1 MSEQID
7 ALRESEERLR
17 QLSENIDDVL
27 WLTDARQQQ
36 VLYVNPGYE
45 VVFGGIREELYREP
59 LSWLRHVHPEDHAR
73 VQAAL
78 RTQPEGRFDE
88 QFRIWRPDGA
98 VCWVRHRMAPVRD
111 ASGEVVRLAGMTQDI
126 TRLVEVEQE
135 LREGE
140 AHYRRL
146 VETSPYAI
154 YALDSVGHFTEVN
167 PATLNITGHSA
178 GELLGAHF
186 SEIIHPEDM
195 SVAGGAFDDLMTGGR
210 TRVDIDVRVVHPV
223 AGPRWLSIAVAMVAD
238 AAGNPA
244 GVHGIARDVTEEK
257 TREQH
262 LRRAERFATMGTL
275 IGGVAHELNNP
286 LQAIAGFAELLLDG
300 EPSDEEQGAALETIS
315 REARRASRIVT
326 DLRLLA
332 RQAHEESVRL
342 EAVDVNDVVRHVL
355 RTREYAL
362 STGGIELKLGLAPA
376 LPTVLGD
383 PERLEQAVL
392 NLVVNAEQA
401 LAEATGPRRLVIAT
415 RAAVNGVCVTV
426 QDSGP
431 GITRDALPHL
441 FDPFWTTKAPGEGVG
456 LGLSIVHGIVQEHHG
471 TVHVESEPGRGA
483 RFQVELPAVS
493 EGMPHPDSTAGGEAA
508 RLAPDNPGSTLRILV
523 VDDEPAIRRLV
534 SRVAQRRGHHADEAG
549 EGSEAL
555 LLIEQAA
562 AAGCQYD
569 LVLSDLRMP
578 GVSGEQLIRV
588 LLERDP
594 SYRGRIVLI
603 TGDTVGAAASRLLE
617 DGSVLV
623 LAKPMGVSQLVDV
636 MIRAEET
643 PRRCEGE

>member
-17 QLSENIDDVL
+17 QLAENIDYVL
-27 WLTDARQQQ
+27 WLTDARQRQ

-45 VVFGGIREELYREP
+45 PLFGGIREELYREP
-59 LSWLRHVHPEDHAR
+59 LSWLRHVHAEDRAR
-73 VQAAL
+73 VRAAL

-88 QFRIWRPDGA
+88 QFRVRRPDGT

-111 ASGEVVRLAGMTQDI
+111 ASGEVVRLACMTQDI

-135 LREGE
+135 LRGGE

-154 YALDSVGHFTEVN
+154 YALDSDGHFTEVN
-167 PATLNITGHSA
+167 RATLNITGRSA

-186 SEIIHPEDM
+186 SEIIHPEDV
-195 SVAGGAFDDLMTGGR
+195 SVAGGAFDDLMTGSR
-210 TRVDIDVRVVHPV
+210 TRVDIEVRVVHPV
-223 AGPRWLSIAVAMVAD
+223 AGPRWLSIAAAMVAD
-238 AAGNPA
+238 AAGNAA

-257 TREQH
+257 AREQH
-262 LRRAERFATMGTL
+262 LRRAERFASMGTL

-286 LQAIAGFAELLLDG
+286 LQAVAGFAELLLEG
-300 EPSDEEQGAALETIS
+300 EPNDEEQVAALETIS

-342 EAVDVNDVVRHVL
+342 EPVDVNDVVRHVL
-355 RTREYAL
+355 RTREHAL
-362 STGGIELKLGLAPA
+362 STGGIELQLELAPA
-376 LPTVLGD
+376 LPAVLGD
-383 PERLEQAVL
+383 PGRLEQAVL

-401 LAEATGPRRLVIAT
+401 LAEVTGPRRLVIAT

-441 FDPFWTTKAPGEGVG
+441 FEPFWTTKAPGEGVG

-493 EGMPHPDSTAGGEAA
+493 DGMPQPDPTAGGEAG
-508 RLAPDNPGSTLRILV
+508 RLPPDNPGSTLRILV

-534 SRVAQRRGHHADEAG
+534 SRVAQRRGHHADEAA

-555 LLIEQAA
+555 RLIEEAA

-603 TGDTVGAAASRLLE
+603 TGDTVGAAASRLQE
-617 DGSVLV
+617 DGSVLF
-623 LAKPMGVSQLVDV
+623 LAKPMSVSQLVDV
-636 MIRAEET
+636 MVRAEET
-643 PRRCEGE
+643 PRGREGE